1 MVHKKAAEP
10 VARPVTSVTA
20 ALVPEATAAAEV
32 ALQVLPATFQLTTAG
47 AQAAAGMGAGA
58 VTQVA
63 AGAASGLLASVPL
76 VHAKNAEPVVGVVKS
91 LAVALAP
98 DAAANT
104 LALQVLP
111 ATVQLTVAGA
121 QSTGTGSGAG
131 VALAQVAAGIARGV
145 PDSAPLVHAK
155 NAEPVVG
162 AARSAAVALAPE
174 IVAAALAV
182 QVLPATVQLTD
193 VATQA
198 AAGVGTAKE
207 VASVVELEPPPPHE
221 VKKITVNNKL
231 VNSAILNL
239 PWLLSNV
246 FIRFCK
252 RILLTALH
260 SEVPEGSKNDRF
272 ATNGRFIVSSGL

>member
-1 MVHKKAAEP
+1 MLHVAVAVGAAANVPLVHKKAAEP

-20 ALVPEATAAAEV
+20 ALVPEATAAAKV

-121 QSTGTGSGAG
+121 QSTGTGTGVGAG
-131 VALAQVAAGIARGV
+131 VALSQVAAGIARGA

-162 AARSAAVALAPE
+162 AARSVAVALAPE
-174 IVAAALAV
+174 MVAAALAV
-182 QVLPATVQLTD
+182 QVLPAIVQLTD

-207 VASVVELEPPPPHE
+207 GASVVELEPPPPHE

-231 VNSAILNL
+231 ANSAIRDPL
-239 PWLLSNV
+239 WLLSNV
-246 FIRFCK
+246 FIGFC
-252 RILLTALH
+252 
-260 SEVPEGSKNDRF
+260 
-272 ATNGRFIVSSGL
+272 